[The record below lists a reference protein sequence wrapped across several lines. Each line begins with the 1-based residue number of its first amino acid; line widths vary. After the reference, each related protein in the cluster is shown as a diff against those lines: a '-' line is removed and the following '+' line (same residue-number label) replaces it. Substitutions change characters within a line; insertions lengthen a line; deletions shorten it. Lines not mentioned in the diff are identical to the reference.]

1 MSINQTLA
9 HTTDIA
15 AAYLS
20 NNQIPATEV
29 PNLIS
34 SIFSAL
40 DRAFSPPAID
50 AAKVQPEPAVSIRA
64 SVKPDHIIC
73 LECGAKHKM
82 LKRHLMTAHGL
93 EEGEYR
99 QRWNLPD
106 SYPLTA
112 PNYAQKRRELALKF
126 GLGRK
131 AG

>member
-20 NNQIPATEV
+20 NNQIPADQV
-29 PNLIS
+29 PTLIGN
-34 SIFSAL
+34 IFAAL
-40 DRAFSPPAID
+40 DRAIAPPAIP
-50 AAKVQPEPAVSIRA
+50 APIQPEPAVSVRA
-64 SVKPDHIIC
+64 SVKPDHIVC

-99 QRWNLPD
+99 QRWNLPAD
-106 SYPLTA
+106 YPLTA

>member
-20 NNQIPATEV
+20 NNQIPADQV
-29 PNLIS
+29 PTLIGN
-34 SIFSAL
+34 IFAAL
-40 DRAFSPPAID
+40 DRAIAPPAIP
-50 AAKVQPEPAVSIRA
+50 APIQPEPAVSVRA
-64 SVKPDHIIC
+64 SVKPDHIVC

-82 LKRHLMTAHGL
+82 LRRHLMTAHGL

-99 QRWNLPD
+99 QRWNLPAD
-106 SYPLTA
+106 YPLTA